1 MDEVVRLA
9 DINRIKDKSAP
20 IAAKYGLRRMYLFGS
35 HAKGIATKDSDIDLL
50 FEKGEKLSLP
60 GGGQYASGSYRK
72 PGAVF
77 GMCLHINMLIFIKIA
92 WDTIQEDVPLL
103 KAKIEEIL
111 DKM

>member
-60 GGGQYASGSYRK
+60 GGPVCFRILPKAWCGIRDVFAHQYANIYKNSMGYHSGGCTAFKSENRR
-72 PGAVF
+72 
-77 GMCLHINMLIFIKIA
+77 NS
-92 WDTIQEDVPLL
+92 
-103 KAKIEEIL
+103 
-111 DKM
+111 